1 MVHVHNPAKGLN
13 PFGT

>member
-1 MVHVHNPAKGLN
+1 MVHVGNPAKGLN